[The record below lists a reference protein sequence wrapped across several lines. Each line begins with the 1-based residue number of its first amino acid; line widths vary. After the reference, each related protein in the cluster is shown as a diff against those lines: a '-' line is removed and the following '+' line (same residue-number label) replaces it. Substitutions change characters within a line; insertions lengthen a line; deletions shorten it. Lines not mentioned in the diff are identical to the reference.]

1 LVENIS
7 HKKLGIFFLFLLK
20 LKFNGAIHYK
30 YCDRFTVK
38 NATETRIRKAKK
50 LLFLTLNCCESQI
63 IPIQALSQEEKG
75 IGKDGEARERRDA
88 QLRTAVMGLAGGIN
102 NNGSTCGVV
111 FGGALNL
118 GMLHRAES
126 QTWDI
131 TNEIQ
136 LLLDVQAYV
145 KKFEQKFG
153 SSLCRERTGL
163 NLKKFTGKIGL
174 LNPNKVR
181 GCVNQ
186 TAWAMNYVSESPM
199 VASVPSPDAAKKSTD
214 STSGTEATDIPDA
227 RDTTTDTKEALV
239 TSIDHCSTAIFDEV
253 RKRTGIG
260 DAYLRQLST
269 GLSGGIGLSGGGCAA
284 LSAAIML
291 LGLKFGNEKI
301 NYDKGEKRSPLRLAP
316 PKFMKTANK
325 LLKVFKKKFGS
336 LECREITATKF
347 DSIASFNEYRSQGH
361 CIEIKEFVNEFM
373 VKALLP
379 KKKT

>member
-1 LVENIS
+1 
-7 HKKLGIFFLFLLK
+7 
-20 LKFNGAIHYK
+20 
-30 YCDRFTVK
+30 VK

-269 GLSGGIGLSGGGCAA
+269 GLSGGI
-284 LSAAIML
+284 
-291 LGLKFGNEKI
+291 
-301 NYDKGEKRSPLRLAP
+301 
-316 PKFMKTANK
+316 
-325 LLKVFKKKFGS
+325 
-336 LECREITATKF
+336 
-347 DSIASFNEYRSQGH
+347 
-361 CIEIKEFVNEFM
+361 
-373 VKALLP
+373 
-379 KKKT
+379 

>member
-1 LVENIS
+1 M
-7 HKKLGIFFLFLLK
+7 
-20 LKFNGAIHYK
+20 
-30 YCDRFTVK
+30 K

-163 NLKKFTGKIGL
+163 NLKKFTGKLGL

-316 PKFMKTANK
+316 PKFTKTANK